1 MMYFNIIKFSTPD
14 EIEANRSINLSWWP
28 IVSLIFSITSMLVT
42 SLTTSKLFEQ
52 EWLQRVILLA
62 PVFAFRLVAWQLIII
77 LLADRAFLAV
87 AAMVVLNYAVI
98 FVLQKDQHNLE
109 PLSAAILSFVFPTPK
124 LDQNVTLRMLVLGN
138 VLLMI
143 SLTIAWSSKLH
154 DWWKPDMPTS
164 ISTGWIDIIFWSSI
178 TLFLAATFPLALIA
192 IIPW

>member
-1 MMYFNIIKFSTPD
+1 MMYFNTIKISTPD
-14 EIEANRSINLSWWP
+14 EIEANRSIHLSWWP

-62 PVFAFRLVAWQLIII
+62 PVFAFRLIAWQLIVI

-87 AAMVVLNYAVI
+87 AAMVVLNYSVI
-98 FVLQKDQHNLE
+98 FVLQKNQNNFE
-109 PLSAAILSFVFPTPK
+109 PLSAAILSFLFPVSK
-124 LDQNVTLRMLVLGN
+124 LDQNVTLKLLALGN
-138 VLLMI
+138 VLLVI

-154 DWWKPDMPTS
+154 DCWRPDLPTS

-178 TLFLAATFPLALIA
+178 ALFLAATVPLALIA

>member
-1 MMYFNIIKFSTPD
+1 MMYFNIIKISTPD
-14 EIEANRSINLSWWP
+14 VIEANRSIHLSWWP

-52 EWLQRVILLA
+52 EWLQRVFLLA

-98 FVLQKDQHNLE
+98 FVLQKDQNNLD
-109 PLSAAILSFVFPTPK
+109 PLSAAILSFLFPTPK
-124 LDQNVTLRMLVLGN
+124 LDQNVTLKMFVLGN

-143 SLTIAWSSKLH
+143 SLAIAWSSKLH
-154 DWWKPDMPTS
+154 DWWRPDMPTS
-164 ISTGWIDIIFWSSI
+164 IYTGWIDVIFWSSVA
-178 TLFLAATFPLALIA
+178 LFLAATVPLALIV